1 MRPQRRRELSASLCL
16 RRGDR
21 NAVNSVDISSSSSS
35 ELMTTG
41 REGLPFL
48 PDAATIGA
56 SSSPSSEESTTT
68 CRRMS
73 LSAVLMVF
81 FYAAFRP
88 YTAAKLSV
96 TFVLV
101 VKATGYA

>member
-1 MRPQRRRELSASLCL
+1 M
-16 RRGDR
+16 
-21 NAVNSVDISSSSSS
+21 
-35 ELMTTG
+35 G

-56 SSSPSSEESTTT
+56 SSSPSSEESTT

-101 VKATGYA
+101 VMATGYA